1 MSELKQKIESLGKE
15 GMNNYPS
22 VEIGVLV
29 DPRPFLQK
37 EMDNPY
43 YMPLN
48 SMSYLDFEEAQTAI
62 LDSAKLGQAVMVK
75 SPFNTKNPEIRINP
89 KIPDGSIGGLAGKL
103 SAVPNVEKWNVV
115 VDLINVGGNR
125 TTPTV
130 IGMTANQVAYLS
142 PVSNQLTGSI
152 SDSTTPTSGSTQA
165 ILNAGNSSDN
175 LLEFAMDIMLGV
187 LNEDLRVNSTV
198 RNASG
203 NVQSAFVLGGKT
215 VTEQFIRRIGI
226 NRGRLLSEDDVI
238 RNKLTP
244 GIAYRPIV
252 TQNSTAGPRKNVR
265 EP

>member
-1 MSELKQKIESLGKE
+1 MSELRQKIESLGKE

-48 SMSYLDFEEAQTAI
+48 GMSYLDFEEAQTAI

-130 IGMTANQVAYLS
+130 IGMTANQVAYMS
-142 PVSNQLTGSI
+142 PVANQITGAI
-152 SDSTTPTSGSTQA
+152 SDSTTPTSGSSQA
-165 ILNAGNSSDN
+165 ILNAGNPTEI
-175 LLEFAMDIMLGV
+175 LEFAMDIMLDV
-187 LNEDLRVNSTV
+187 LNENLRVNSTV

-203 NVQSAFVLGGKT
+203 NTQSAFILAGKT
-215 VTEQFIRRIGI
+215 VTEQFARRVGV
-226 NRGRLLSEDDVI
+226 NRNRLLSEEDVI
-238 RNKLTP
+238 RNKFTP
-244 GIAYRPIV
+244 GVTYKPII
-252 TQNSTAGPRKNVR
+252 TQNNTMSSQKNVR